1 MNKMNV
7 EKQIRRIQKEESSSI
22 NSQVFISNLHM
33 KRTQNDAR
41 NTQRINGLVTFCLLT
56 LFSFLTVSQ
65 LAYEPGTFA
74 STDLIPFEE
83 MDAETETYVIELA
96 TYLVDSSKDIW
107 NTLEFF
113 DEINFDNLI
122 ASNYG
127 DINE

>member
-33 KRTQNDAR
+33 KRTQNYAR

-56 LFSFLTVSQ
+56 LFIVLTVSQ

-74 STDLIPFEE
+74 STDLTPFEE

>member
-7 EKQIRRIQKEESSSI
+7 EKQIRRIQKEESASI
-22 NSQVFISNLHM
+22 DSRVFISNLHM
-33 KRTQNDAR
+33 KRAQNDALT
-41 NTQRINGLVTFCLLT
+41 TQRINGLVTFCLLT

-83 MDAETETYVIELA
+83 MDAETETYVVELA

>member
-1 MNKMNV
+1 MNV

-33 KRTQNDAR
+33 KRTQNYAR

-74 STDLIPFEE
+74 STDLTPFEE

>member
-33 KRTQNDAR
+33 KRTQNYAR

-74 STDLIPFEE
+74 LTDLTPFEE

>member
-7 EKQIRRIQKEESSSI
+7 EKQIRKIQKEESGSI
-22 NSQVFISNLHM
+22 DSKLFINNLHI
-33 KRTQNDAR
+33 KRAQYDAR
-41 NTQRINGLVTFCLLT
+41 ISQRINGAVTFCLLT

-74 STDLIPFEE
+74 STDLTPFEE
-83 MDAETETYVIELA
+83 MDAETETYIIELA
-96 TYLVDSSKDIW
+96 TYLVDSSNDIW

-122 ASNYG
+122 ASNHG